1 MKRFGM
7 IVLMVVAATAL
18 AFAQT
23 GGPKGGQ
30 QGGQGKGGQQGQKN
44 GGGRGFGGGGMRMM
58 QDPKMAAKFKEI
70 QTAAY
75 KKAGLTAAQITQVEA
90 ANKKNMDAMRS
101 MMPKPGGTPPSDK
114 DRDAMRTKFQT
125 LRKNHE
131 AALTKIMTA
140 PKYKIYQDAMKAG
153 MEKLRSS
160 MPKGGPGGAPPAGGK
175 GKGGGL

>member
-1 MKRFGM
+1 M
-7 IVLMVVAATAL
+7 IVLMVVAATTL

-23 GGPKGGQ
+23 GGPKSGLP
-30 QGGQGKGGQQGQKN
+30 GGQGKGGQQGQKQQ
-44 GGGRGFGGGGMRMM
+44 GGRGFGGGGGMRMM
-58 QDPKMAAKFKEI
+58 QDPKMAAKYKEI

-75 KKAGLTAAQITQVEA
+75 KKAGLSAAQITQVEA
-90 ANKKNMDAMRS
+90 ANKKNMDAMKN

-114 DRDAMRTKFQT
+114 DREAMRTKFQT
-125 LRKNHE
+125 ARKNHE

-175 GKGGGL
+175 GKGKGGGL